1 MVIAVTLGSSDLT
14 STDVFAAVRAKVTGG
29 ESGLTKIQD
38 AIVWELRLPR
48 VILATLVGAGLS
60 VCGAVL
66 QSMLRNPLADPFMLG
81 ISSGAGLGAV
91 MVLILGIGAGSIG
104 LAGGAFVGALATFG
118 LVMMVSRLAGRSI
131 AVLILTGVAIA
142 QLCSAITSFVLY
154 VFATAHET
162 RGVLFWLMGSLS
174 SSHWGDIGIS
184 AAIVTVGLIVCIGA
198 ASQLDA
204 FTFGEDS
211 AASLGVNV
219 ARTRGI
225 LLAVTALITAVLV
238 SSSGSIG
245 FVGLTLPHAARALV
259 GVKHRVL
266 IPTSALLGAIF
277 LLWVDTL
284 ARTMIAPQELPV
296 GVMTAIIGVPAF
308 VAILVQRGR
317 QSGRMATKGVR

>member
-1 MVIAVTLGSSDLT
+1 M
-14 STDVFAAVRAKVTGG
+14 
-29 ESGLTKIQD
+29 
-38 AIVWELRLPR
+38 
-48 VILATLVGAGLS
+48 
-60 VCGAVL
+60 
-66 QSMLRNPLADPFMLG
+66 
-81 ISSGAGLGAV
+81 
-91 MVLILGIGAGSIG
+91 
-104 LAGGAFVGALATFG
+104 
-118 LVMMVSRLAGRSI
+118 
-131 AVLILTGVAIA
+131 
-142 QLCSAITSFVLY
+142 
-154 VFATAHET
+154 
-162 RGVLFWLMGSLS
+162 
-174 SSHWGDIGIS
+174 
-184 AAIVTVGLIVCIGA
+184 CIGA